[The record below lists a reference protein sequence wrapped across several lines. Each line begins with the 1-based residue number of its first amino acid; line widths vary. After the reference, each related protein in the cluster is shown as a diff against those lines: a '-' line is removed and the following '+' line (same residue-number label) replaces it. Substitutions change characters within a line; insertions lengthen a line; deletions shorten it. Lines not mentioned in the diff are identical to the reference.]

1 MRGMT
6 VALSVVGDAEG
17 PLQPE
22 LRVRSAARA
31 ETVHEPSGHALE
43 SATREGLQR

>member
-6 VALSVVGDAEG
+6 VALTVVGDAEG

-22 LRVRSAARA
+22 LRVRGAARA